1 MTESSN
7 PTQIP
12 PQQEQNPQQEQQ
24 LESLIPF
31 EPTPQVGF
39 DIEDIIFNPNNFVAL
54 FYPPY
59 TNSKY
64 FKVLSDF
71 ISKCCLREAFTMSP
85 NQYKE
90 YLSKFW
96 YTVKTQKNSKVW
108 FSTPTRGILREVG
121 LTTFR
126 NAIGGKLLVPLYK
139 LNKKFRKKVVPYP
152 MFLSMLLQHKMEGY
166 RNDKV
171 TLNLTQDFS
180 AHNWALKKNQPEG
193 SPFTKHILGICIA
206 DVLVAFKA
214 PKPSSKA
221 EKEVTQGIKPRAK
234 SRRRKSQIP
243 FTYNHPQSKIE
254 TTKGVTNEEGAHR
267 QLSSGMLAFIHN
279 KPIYSV
285 STIIHFESASRH
297 DASADLTAE
306 VDLGKSAPNDSVY
319 KQQDMDKGTQNYS
332 LDHMFIGTNPSVLVD
347 KTKSARDELKIAHTE
362 SGANL
367 ETSKAKKEV
376 SFRSMSSKLPCLL
389 SSSDDIKKEIK
400 LEDLSKLVQYR
411 SSHK

>member
-54 FYPPY
+54 FYPPH

-64 FKVLSDF
+64 FKGV
-71 ISKCCLREAFTMSP
+71 
-85 NQYKE
+85 
-90 YLSKFW
+90 
-96 YTVKTQKNSKVW
+96 V
-108 FSTPTRGILREVG
+108 
-121 LTTFR
+121 
-126 NAIGGKLLVPLYK
+126 GKLKQREPSERDFFLLGGDGVEIDFAKLIWEDFLSK
-139 LNKKFRKKVVPYP
+139 LNKK
-152 MFLSMLLQHKMEGY
+152 S
-166 RNDKV
+166 RNPR
-171 TLNLTQDFS
+171 S
-180 AHNWALKKNQPEG
+180 
-193 SPFTKHILGICIA
+193 FTKHMLGICIA

-254 TTKGVTNEEGAHR
+254 TTKA
-267 QLSSGMLAFIHN
+267 
-279 KPIYSV
+279 

-362 SGANL
+362 
-367 ETSKAKKEV
+367 T
-376 SFRSMSSKLPCLL
+376 
-389 SSSDDIKKEIK
+389 DDIKKEIK
-400 LEDLSKLVQYR
+400 LEDLSKLVQYVGTNFMDLD
-411 SSHK
+411 SPEDDKPIIVQDESDEEVHAKKVQTKEPKETEDASASHPPSPKTVKIQELGT